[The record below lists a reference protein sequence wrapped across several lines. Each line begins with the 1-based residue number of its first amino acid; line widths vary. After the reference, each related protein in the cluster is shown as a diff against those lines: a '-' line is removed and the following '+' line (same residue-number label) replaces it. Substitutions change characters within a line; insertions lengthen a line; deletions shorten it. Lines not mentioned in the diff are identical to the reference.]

1 MARPSHALAYDQVSV
16 YDKVERQIKAGR
28 SGDILQW
35 AKGKGIAFDEN
46 LGKIQLLTREQA
58 MAFDDVQSPTITTAS
73 GGIPWFLANWFD
85 PKLIPIIFAPMMAAV
100 IAGESM
106 KGDWLTVTAM
116 FATVEPVGDTASYGD
131 YSQAGST
138 QVNTNFPQRENYLF
152 QSIMQYGQL
161 EVGRMGL
168 AKIDWAAK
176 QMESNAFTLNKALN
190 NVYFYGVAGL
200 QNYGL
205 INDPYLPPALIAAN
219 VWLGSS
225 STAASIYQ
233 DIVRMFIQLQA
244 QSDGTIRMDA
254 PMVLAMSPKQ
264 SAALMAIT
272 PYNTMTVKA
281 LLEQYF
287 PNIRFETAPEYGTPY
302 NSTGELVQL
311 ICEEIDGQ
319 RSVECAFST
328 KLMAGNMIV
337 DLTSWRQKRW
347 SGGYGAIWYR
357 RFACVQMI
365 A

>member
-1 MARPSHALAYDQVSV
+1 MPSLAYDSTAVLS
-16 YDKVERQIKAGR
+16 KVEKAVRAGR
-28 SGDILQW
+28 SADILKW
-35 AKGKGIAFDEN
+35 AASKGIAFDAS
-46 LGKIQLLTREQA
+46 LGQQRLLTKDQA

-85 PKLIPIIFAPMMAAV
+85 PKLIPIVFAPMMAAV

-106 KGDWLTVTAM
+106 KGDWLTNTAM
-116 FATVEPVGDTASYGD
+116 FATIEAVGEVASYGD

-138 QVNTNFPQRENYLF
+138 QVNANFPQRQNYLF
-152 QSIMQYGQL
+152 QSLLQYGQM

-205 INDPYLPPALIAAN
+205 ITDPYLPPALQAADT
-219 VWLGSS
+219 WLGSS
-225 STAASIYQ
+225 ATAATIYQ

-244 QSDGTIRMDA
+244 QSDGVIRMDA

-302 NSTGELVQL
+302 NSAGELVQL
-311 ICEEIDGQ
+311 ICEEVDGQ

-357 RFACVQMI
+357 RFACVQML

>member
-1 MARPSHALAYDQVSV
+1 MASASLAYDSRAVLS
-16 YDKVERQIKAGR
+16 KVEKSIRAGR
-28 SGDILQW
+28 SAEILTW
-35 AKGKGIAFDEN
+35 LKSKGVAFDSS
-46 LGKIQLLTREQA
+46 LGPVKLVTKDQA
-58 MAFDDVQSPTITTAS
+58 MAMDDVQSPTITTAS

-106 KGDWLTVTAM
+106 KGDWLTNTAM
-116 FATVEPVGDTASYGD
+116 FATIEPVGEVASYGD
-131 YSQAGST
+131 YSQSGST
-138 QVNTNFPQRENYLF
+138 QVNANFPQRQNYLF
-152 QSIMQYGQL
+152 QSILQYGQM

-176 QMESNAFTLNKALN
+176 QQESNAFTLNKALN

-205 INDPYLPPALIAAN
+205 INDPYLPPALTATN
-219 VWLGSS
+219 TWLGASA
-225 STAASIYQ
+225 TAASIYQ

-244 QSDGTIRMDA
+244 QSDGVIRMDS

-347 SGGYGAIWYR
+347 SGGYGTIWYR

>member
-1 MARPSHALAYDQVSV
+1 MASASLAYDSRAVLS
-16 YDKVERQIKAGR
+16 KVEKSIRAGR
-28 SGDILQW
+28 SAEILTW
-35 AKGKGIAFDEN
+35 LKSKGVAFDSS
-46 LGKIQLLTREQA
+46 LGPVKLVTKDQA
-58 MAFDDVQSPTITTAS
+58 MAMDDVQSPTITTAS

-85 PKLIPIIFAPMMAAV
+85 PNLIPIIFAPMMAAV

-106 KGDWLTVTAM
+106 KGDWLTNTAM
-116 FATVEPVGDTASYGD
+116 FATIEPVGEVASYGD
-131 YSQAGST
+131 YSQSGST
-138 QVNTNFPQRENYLF
+138 QVNANFPQRQNYLF
-152 QSIMQYGQL
+152 QSILQYGQM

-176 QMESNAFTLNKALN
+176 QQESNAFTLNKALN
-190 NVYFYGVAGL
+190 NVYFYGVVGL

-205 INDPYLPPALIAAN
+205 INDPYLPPALTATN
-219 VWLGSS
+219 TWLGASA
-225 STAASIYQ
+225 TAASIYQ

-244 QSDGTIRMDA
+244 QSDGVIRMDS